1 MNFMQEVLT
10 REASTQTS
18 SLFVSAG
25 HSDTDPGASG
35 NGYTESDVVLE
46 MRDTIVLCLRD
57 LGIEV
62 STDGE
67 EGENLPLREAVKMA
81 KRHDLSIELHC
92 NAFSSASANGV
103 ETLSKPDKFL
113 LGDEL
118 CDAVSTA
125 IGCSVRG
132 AKDGASGQHSRLAFV
147 EDGDGL
153 ILELFF
159 LTNKEDLE
167 GYLMNKEELAISIA
181 EVLEDEVCR

>member
-1 MNFMQEVLT
+1 MSFMQEVPK
-10 REASTQTS
+10 QTK
-18 SLFVSAG
+18 SLLVSAG
-25 HSDTDPGASG
+25 HSFKDPGASG
-35 NGYTESDVVLE
+35 NGYTEADVVLD
-46 MRDTIVLCLRD
+46 MRDMIVLCLRD
-57 LGIEV
+57 FGIEV

-81 KRHDLSIELHC
+81 KVHDLSIELHC
-92 NAFSSASANGV
+92 NAFASASANGV
-103 ETLSKPDKFL
+103 ETLSKPDKFP

-118 CDAVSTA
+118 CEAVSTA

-147 EDGDGL
+147 EDADGL

-167 GYLMNKEELAISIA
+167 GYLMNKDELAISIA
-181 EVLEDEVCR
+181 EVLEDEVCK